1 MGKAANPTNRFV
13 EAVAERSKS
22 KIGELEEVV
31 G

>member
-13 EAVAERSKS
+13 EAVEERSKS

>member
-13 EAVAERSKS
+13 EAVGERSKS